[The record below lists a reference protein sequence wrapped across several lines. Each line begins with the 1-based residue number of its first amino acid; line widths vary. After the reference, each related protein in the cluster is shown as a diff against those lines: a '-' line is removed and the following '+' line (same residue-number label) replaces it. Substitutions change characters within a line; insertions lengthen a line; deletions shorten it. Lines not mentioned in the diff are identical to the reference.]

1 MSLYRSRNPDLADIK
16 KMERILIYNGLDME
30 MIDVINSNCPLNDE
44 DEDDAEPEAEMLYK
58 NQYYNL

>member
-1 MSLYRSRNPDLADIK
+1 
-16 KMERILIYNGLDME
+16 ME
-30 MIDVINSNCPLNDE
+30 MINVINSNCPLNDE